1 MSRLRRPSP
10 PCCRHT
16 AGRISS
22 VCRTPVRGTP
32 VVSASSCPRVQT
44 GVCLSV
50 LKHTDFHQ
58 RSMCV
63 FFCPTIFL
71 MMIYFGIQFVICAV
85 RVLFLPP
92 LFVHAFST
100 AFVAVCEQSVF
111 LVTCDH
117 SCRSVVSVCKKT
129 KQKRQIPMANFFPP
143 LMLELWQM
151 SCFVFFFWFFVTHRG
166 HRRTRHLHCPGH
178 DKVLHLHCS
187 HTFTKDDK
195 PTGKKANK
203 PALLS
208 ASAWSGIH
216 QRALVDVIYNM
227 SIFHFYLV
235 VWT

>member
-71 MMIYFGIQFVICAV
+71 MMIYFGIRFVMCAV
-85 RVLFLPP
+85 RVLLLPP

-129 KQKRQIPMANFFPP
+129 KQNKKDKY
-143 LMLELWQM
+143 LWQTSSLLWCWNCDKCPVLFSSSGSLWLTGATVGHGTFTALVM
-151 SCFVFFFWFFVTHRG
+151 TKSCISTVA
-166 HRRTRHLHCPGH
+166 TRSQKTTNPQEKKQTNLHC
-178 DKVLHLHCS
+178 
-187 HTFTKDDK
+187 
-195 PTGKKANK
+195 
-203 PALLS
+203 
-208 ASAWSGIH
+208 
-216 QRALVDVIYNM
+216 
-227 SIFHFYLV
+227 
-235 VWT
+235 